1 VKVLG
6 ISGSLR
12 DGSHNKQLLEAAAGE
27 LPPGVTLELFEGL
40 EDIPPFNEDREL
52 DPPPAAKAFLD
63 AIEHADALLFATPE
77 YNSSV
82 PGALKN
88 ALDWASR
95 PFPNNVLR
103 GKPVA
108 VVGAS
113 TGMFGAVWAQAEL
126 RKALAASGA
135 KVLDQELPVGH
146 AHDAFDAEGRLAE
159 PEAAQRLRDILA
171 ELVAQAEQLQM
182 SANGGQASQT
192 ARAEG
197 GS

>member
-1 VKVLG
+1 MRVLG

-12 DGSHNKQLLEAAAGE
+12 EGSHNTRLLRAASVE

-40 EDIPPFNEDREL
+40 EKVPAYNEDLES
-52 DPPPAAKAFLD
+52 DPPAAARALLD
-63 AIEHADALLFATPE
+63 TIEHADALLFATPE

-95 PFPNNVLR
+95 PFPDNVLKA
-103 GKPVA
+103 KPAA

-126 RKALAASGA
+126 RKVLSAGGA
-135 KVLDQELPVGH
+135 KVLDEELPIGH
-146 AHDAFDAEGRLAE
+146 ANQAFDDNGRVAAPETAERYRE
-159 PEAAQRLRDILA
+159 ILNA
-171 ELVAQAEQLQM
+171 LVAQAEQLRL
-182 SANGGQASQT
+182 ASGRDAGPVGNQV
-192 ARAEG
+192 R
-197 GS
+197 

>member
-1 VKVLG
+1 MKVLG

-12 DGSHNKQLLEAAAGE
+12 EGSHNKRLLEAASGE

-40 EDIPPFNEDREL
+40 EDVPAYREDLEW
-52 DPPPAAKAFLD
+52 DPPAGAKAFQD
-63 AIEHADALLFATPE
+63 AIAHADALLFATPE

-95 PFPNNVLR
+95 PFPDSVLHD
-103 GKPVA
+103 KPAA

-126 RKALAASGA
+126 RKVLAASGA
-135 KVLDQELPVGH
+135 KVLDEELPVGH
-146 AHDAFDAEGRLAE
+146 ADQAFDDAGELAAPETAE
-159 PEAAQRLRDILA
+159 RLREILEA
-171 ELVAQAEQLQM
+171 LVAQAEQLQLADQGRRGTQ
-182 SANGGQASQT
+182 SGAVNAG
-192 ARAEG
+192 
-197 GS
+197 

>member
-1 VKVLG
+1 MQVLG

-12 DGSHNKQLLEAAAGE
+12 EGSHNKRLLEAASGE

-40 EDIPPFNEDREL
+40 EDVPAYVEGSES
-52 DPPPAAKAFLD
+52 DPPAGARAFLD
-63 AIEHADALLFATPE
+63 AIAHADALLFATPE

-95 PFPNNVLR
+95 PFPGNVLHD
-103 GKPVA
+103 KPAA

-126 RKALAASGA
+126 RKILSASGA
-135 KVLDQELPVGH
+135 KVLDEELPVGH
-146 AHDAFDAEGRLAE
+146 ADQAFDGSGQLAA
-159 PEAAQRLRDILA
+159 PETAQRMREILEA
-171 ELVAQAEQLQM
+171 LVSQAEQLQLATGKGNA
-182 SANGGQASQT
+182 SGQPSV
-192 ARAEG
+192 G
-197 GS
+197 

>member
-1 VKVLG
+1 MQVLG

-12 DGSHNKQLLEAAAGE
+12 EGSHNKQLLEAASGE

-40 EDIPPFNEDREL
+40 DDVPPFSEDAQD
-52 DPPPAAKAFLD
+52 DPPSGARAFLD
-63 AIEHADALLFATPE
+63 AIDHADALLFATPE

-95 PFPNNVLR
+95 PFPHNVLHD
-103 GKPVA
+103 KPAA

-126 RKALAASGA
+126 RKVLGASGA
-135 KVLDQELPVGH
+135 KVLDEELPVGH
-146 AHDAFDAEGRLAE
+146 ADAAFDEEGRLAE
-159 PEAAQRLRDILA
+159 PGTAQRLRDILTA
-171 ELVAQAEQLQM
+171 LVAHAEQLQL
-182 SANGGQASQT
+182 AAQDQRARRAGG
-192 ARAEG
+192 G
-197 GS
+197 

>member
-1 VKVLG
+1 MQVLG

-12 DGSHNKQLLEAAAGE
+12 PGSHNRRLLEAAAGE

-40 EDIPPFNEDREL
+40 EDVPAYVEGRES
-52 DPPPAAKAFLD
+52 DAPEGARAFMD
-63 AIEHADALLFATPE
+63 AIAHADALLFATPE

-95 PFPNNVLR
+95 PFPGNVLHD
-103 GKPVA
+103 KPAA

-126 RKALAASGA
+126 RKVLAASGA
-135 KVLDQELPVGH
+135 KVLDEELPVGH
-146 AHDAFDAEGRLAE
+146 ADSAFDPSGQLAA
-159 PEAAQRLRDILA
+159 PEMAQKLRDIL
-171 ELVAQAEQLQM
+171 ESLVSQAEQLQL
-182 SANGGQASQT
+182 
-192 ARAEG
+192 ARAG
-197 GS
+197 GAPGRANVG

>member
-1 VKVLG
+1 MQVLG

-12 DGSHNKQLLEAAAGE
+12 EGSHNKRLLEAASGE

-40 EDIPPFNEDREL
+40 EEVPAYVEDRES
-52 DPPPAAKAFLD
+52 DPPAGARAFLD
-63 AIEHADALLFATPE
+63 AIAHADALLFATPE

-95 PFPNNVLR
+95 PFPDNVLHD
-103 GKPVA
+103 KPAA

-126 RKALAASGA
+126 RKILAASGA
-135 KVLDQELPVGH
+135 KVLDEELPVGH
-146 AHDAFDAEGRLAE
+146 ADSAFDSSGQLAA
-159 PEAAQRLRDILA
+159 PETAQRLREIIEA
-171 ELVAQAEQLQM
+171 LVSQAEQLQL
-182 SANGGQASQT
+182 ATGRGAT
-192 ARAEG
+192 PGPADVG
-197 GS
+197 

>member
-12 DGSHNKQLLEAAAGE
+12 EGSHNRQLLEAAAGE

-40 EDIPPFNEDREL
+40 EDVPPYVEGREG
-52 DPPPAAKAFLD
+52 DPPPGAKAFLD
-63 AIEHADALLFATPE
+63 AIRDADAVLFATPE

-95 PFPNNVLR
+95 PFPGNVLHD
-103 GKPVA
+103 KPVA

-113 TGMFGAVWAQAEL
+113 TGMFGAIWAQAEL
-126 RKALAASGA
+126 RKILEASGA
-135 KVLDQELPVGH
+135 RVLQEELPVGH
-146 AHDAFDAEGRLAE
+146 AGSAFDETGRLTSCETAE
-159 PEAAQRLRDILA
+159 RMREILA
-171 ELVAQAEQLQM
+171 ELVAMAEQLQL
-182 SANGGQASQT
+182 AADDRVT
-192 ARAEG
+192 
-197 GS
+197 

>member
-1 VKVLG
+1 MKVLG

-12 DGSHNKQLLEAAAGE
+12 EGSHNRQLLEAAAGE

-40 EDIPPFNEDREL
+40 EDVPPYVEGTEG
-52 DPPPAAKAFLD
+52 DPPPGAKRFLE
-63 AIEHADALLFATPE
+63 AIRDADAVLFATPE

-95 PFPNNVLR
+95 PFPGNVLHD
-103 GKPVA
+103 KPVA

-126 RKALAASGA
+126 RKILEASGA
-135 KVLDQELPVGH
+135 RVLQEELPVGH
-146 AHDAFDAEGRLAE
+146 AGSAFDEDGRLTSCETAE
-159 PEAAQRLRDILA
+159 RMREILA
-171 ELVAQAEQLQM
+171 ELVAMAEQLRM
-182 SANGGQASQT
+182 AADDRAGQH
-192 ARAEG
+192 
-197 GS
+197 

>member
-1 VKVLG
+1 MKVLG

-12 DGSHNKQLLEAAAGE
+12 EGSHNKQLLEAASGE

-40 EDIPPFNEDREL
+40 EDVPAYREDLES
-52 DPPPAAKAFLD
+52 DPPAGAKAFQD
-63 AIEHADALLFATPE
+63 AIAHADALLFATPE

-95 PFPNNVLR
+95 PFPDNVLND
-103 GKPVA
+103 KPAA

-126 RKALAASGA
+126 RKVLAASGA
-135 KVLDQELPVGH
+135 KVLDEELPVGH
-146 AHDAFDAEGRLAE
+146 ADHAFDDAGQLAA
-159 PEAAQRLRDILA
+159 PETAQRLREILEA
-171 ELVAQAEQLQM
+171 LVAQAEQLQL
-182 SANGGQASQT
+182 AGQGRHGTQPDAVK
-192 ARAEG
+192 AG
-197 GS
+197 

>member
-1 VKVLG
+1 VQVLG

-12 DGSHNKQLLEAAAGE
+12 EGSHNKQLLEAASTE
-27 LPPGVTLELFEGL
+27 SPPGVTLDLFEGL
-40 EDIPPFNEDREL
+40 EDVPAFREDLERE
-52 DPPPAAKAFLD
+52 PPPGARAFLD

-95 PFPNNVLR
+95 PFPGNVLQ
-103 GKPVA
+103 GKPAA

-126 RKALAASGA
+126 RKVLAASGA
-135 KVLDQELPVGH
+135 KVLDKELPIGH
-146 AHDAFDAEGRLAE
+146 ADQAFDDEGQLAE
-159 PEAAQRLRDILA
+159 PDTAQRLRDILD
-171 ELVAQAEQLQM
+171 EMVSNAEQLRM
-182 SANGGQASQT
+182 AAGDG
-192 ARAEG
+192 ARATDTG
-197 GS
+197 